1 MTHNVLSSPSSMTRV
16 YPSYTL
22 TITNG
27 STNTA
32 QRRQPLYASDHS
44 LQTDGELISVNSGGE
59 VLPKTDFMEH
69 RQLCEQSREAWLLF
83 PLSSPITSHEKKMAI
98 LI

>member
-16 YPSYTL
+16 YPSYDL
-22 TITNG
+22 TIRNG

-32 QRRQPLYASDHS
+32 QSRQP
-44 LQTDGELISVNSGGE
+44 QTDGELISVNSGGE
-59 VLPKTDFMEH
+59 VLPKIDFMEH
-69 RQLCEQSREAWLLF
+69 RQLCSQSREAWLLF
-83 PLSSPITSHEKKMAI
+83 PLSSPITSQEKKMAI